1 MRTFRIKTFG
11 CKANSYDSERLA
23 EALVEGGLR
32 RADDEAEPPDVLIV
46 NTCTVTHV
54 ADRKCRRAIRRAIRD
69 DSVEKVFVTGCYASA
84 SPEDIADIEGV
95 DGVFPGDE
103 VDSLLDTVLAGH
115 GAGRFGDF
123 GVSSFG
129 GRSRA
134 MLKIQDGC
142 DFYCNYC
149 IIPHVRGEPRSML
162 TDRVVE
168 EGRQLVDNGYREIV
182 LTGIH
187 LGLYGQDLES
197 STDLADVVDRLAHVD
212 GLDRLRLSSLEAPE
226 VTQRLLSAMQH
237 PVVCPHLH
245 LPLQSGDDAVLERM
259 GRRYSRGEF
268 RHYVQCTRDQLD
280 APAITTDVMV
290 GFPGET
296 DDEFQNTLDF
306 CREMQFSR
314 MHVFKY
320 SPRSGTPAAE
330 MDDQVHSKVAGE
342 RSRLLRELAG
352 EMAEEWAQQFVG
364 RKVRVL
370 LEEQVDDNLVR
381 GYTDRYVETQV
392 RAEDD
397 VVGQI
402 KWVTGSES
410 RDGCLVGIID
420 E

>member
-23 EALVEGGLR
+23 EALVDGGLR
-32 RADDEAEPPDVLIV
+32 RAEKGEPEDVLVV

-54 ADRKCRRAIRRAIRD
+54 ADRKCRQTIRRAIRD
-69 DSVEKVFVTGCYASA
+69 GGTGKVYVTGCYASA
-84 SPEDIADIEGV
+84 SPDELVDIDGV
-95 DGVFPGDE
+95 DGVFQRDE
-103 VDSLLDTVLAGH
+103 MEKLLDTILRGH
-115 GAGRFGDF
+115 APEAFGDF
-123 GVSSFG
+123 GISSFG

-149 IIPHVRGEPRSML
+149 IIPHVRGEPRSMRA
-162 TDRVVE
+162 DRVIQE
-168 EGRQLVDNGYREIV
+168 ARQLVDNGYREIV

-187 LGLYGQDLES
+187 LGLYGQDLQS
-197 STDLADVVDRLAHVD
+197 STDLADIVGRLVDLD

-268 RHYVQCTRDQLD
+268 RYHVQRTRDQLE

-296 DDEFQNTLDF
+296 DEEFQNTLDF
-306 CREMQFSR
+306 CREMRFSR

-330 MDDQVHSKVAGE
+330 MDGKVHSKVAGE
-342 RSRLLRELAG
+342 RSRVLRDLG
-352 EMAEEWAQQFVG
+352 DTMAEEWAGRFVDQP
-364 RKVRVL
+364 VRVL
-370 LEEQVDDNLVR
+370 LEEKVKDGLLR
-381 GYTDRYVETQV
+381 GYTDRYVEARVYAPDDALDAVRWVNGDDTQ
-392 RAEDD
+392 
-397 VVGQI
+397 
-402 KWVTGSES
+402 
-410 RDGCLVGIID
+410 DGRLIAYHG
-420 E
+420 